1 MARPT
6 VHGEIWWADI
16 DKQRPVVVVS
26 RDDAKGRRQR
36 TTVVTITSTIRDI
49 PSEVKLDPRDGLK
62 APSAANCDELV
73 TIDKS
78 RLVRRIGQLSASRL
92 EEVHRAIAF
101 ALALSTSS
109 A

>member
-6 VHGEIWWADI
+6 IHGEVWWANI

-26 RDDAKGRRQR
+26 RDDARGRRQR

-49 PSEVKLDPRDGLK
+49 PSEVKLDEGDGLK
-62 APSAANCDELV
+62 APSAANCDELT

-78 RLVRRIGQLSASRL
+78 RLVSRVGQLSPSRL
-92 EEVHRAIAF
+92 KEVHRAIAF
-101 ALALSTSS
+101 ALALSSS
-109 A
+109 SG